1 LPGIGRGSLA
11 DVELRQLRHV
21 VAVAEHR
28 HFRRAALALGMT
40 QPSLSRQ
47 T

>member
-1 LPGIGRGSLA
+1 M
-11 DVELRQLRHV
+11 ELRQLRYV